1 MTRREHEI
9 GILALAQHAAKQ
21 KVLDWISEESRHR
34 RSAAA
39 SQSPHWNEYQR
50 AVQAF
55 ETALSTASPDEW
67 QDDRHTDGDREETE
81 ETQESPADGAES
93 SAAPAADMQDQGR
106 MTAACGDDAVPESQ
120 DIISS
125 PGRESRY

>member
-1 MTRREHEI
+1 MTRREHQI

-21 KVLDWISEESRHR
+21 KVIDWINEEARHR

-55 ETALSTASPDEW
+55 ETALSTASPEEW
-67 QDDRHTDGDREETE
+67 QDDQHAEGDREEA
-81 ETQESPADGAES
+81 QENPAHHAES
-93 SAAPAADMQDQGR
+93 SAAPAPTFQDQPGQ
-106 MTAACGDDAVPESQ
+106 MTTACGDDATTKSVEITSPLGRG
-120 DIISS
+120 SS
-125 PGRESRY
+125 Y

>member
-1 MTRREHEI
+1 MTRREHQI

-21 KVLDWISEESRHR
+21 KVLDWINEEARHR

-55 ETALSTASPDEW
+55 ETALSTAPPDEW
-67 QDDRHTDGDREETE
+67 REDQHAEGDREET
-81 ETQESPADGAES
+81 QENPADHAES
-93 SAAPAADMQDQGR
+93 SAAPAANLSGSTGQ
-106 MTAACGDDAVPESQ
+106 MTAACGDDAAPESQ
-120 DIISS
+120 EIIS
-125 PGRESRY
+125 PLGRGSSY

>member
-21 KVLDWISEESRHR
+21 KVLDWISEEAGRG

-55 ETALSTASPDEW
+55 ETALSAVSPDAR
-67 QDDRHTDGDREETE
+67 QDDQRAEGDREET
-81 ETQESPADGAES
+81 QENPADWP
-93 SAAPAADMQDQGR
+93 APGL
-106 MTAACGDDAVPESQ
+106 DDTRLS
-120 DIISS
+120 
-125 PGRESRY
+125 